1 MARTGGDGGAAGGAE
16 RGGGR
21 ADRRPAASGYQV
33 VRTRAFAA
41 PVAALYAAW
50 LDEKGRRRWLPNPDF
65 TVRTATRDEALL
77 LTWVDGDSRVEVRF
91 ALRGDGRSQL
101 SVEHSRLADAGEVAA
116 MKDYW
121 SEALERLDA
130 VLAGRPVAPPL

>member
-1 MARTGGDGGAAGGAE
+1 MARTGDDGGAAGGSE

-21 ADRRPAASGYQV
+21 PDPRPAASGYQV
-33 VRTRAFAA
+33 VRSRA
-41 PVAALYAAW
+41 
-50 LDEKGRRRWLPNPDF
+50 
-65 TVRTATRDEALL
+65 
-77 LTWVDGDSRVEVRF
+77 EVRF

-130 VLAGRPVAPPL
+130 VLAGRPVSPPL